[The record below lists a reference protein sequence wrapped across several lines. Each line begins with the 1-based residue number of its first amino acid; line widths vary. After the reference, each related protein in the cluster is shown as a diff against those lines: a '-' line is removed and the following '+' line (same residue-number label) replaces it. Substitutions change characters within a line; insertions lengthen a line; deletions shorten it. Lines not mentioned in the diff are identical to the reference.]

1 VEDKTTDTPTRPH
14 PMWVKITGAIVIG
27 LGLCLVVS
35 IGVYFIVVIVQ
46 LIVEAYIA
54 ISRL

>member
-1 VEDKTTDTPTRPH
+1 
-14 PMWVKITGAIVIG
+14 MWVKITGAIVIG